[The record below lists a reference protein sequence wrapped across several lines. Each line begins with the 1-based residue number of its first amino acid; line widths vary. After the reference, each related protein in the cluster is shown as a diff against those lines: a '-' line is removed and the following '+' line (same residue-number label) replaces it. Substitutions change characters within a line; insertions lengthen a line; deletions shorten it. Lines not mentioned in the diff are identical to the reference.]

1 MSKKEIYRMHAT
13 DALKRMKENESNT
26 EEILNIK
33 EKDPPLFDYDL
44 AKELIKYNDTV
55 TNTPKNKT
63 PTETPSNSNDL
74 ESEVALIMGLIT
86 DAKSQLDNVDNELD
100 INQLSI
106 VKNDLPI
113 YTSDFSEIKY
123 KLSIIGTCLDSVY
136 WFIYNNMEK
145 PNAAKVKFETVL
157 GNPLISDYGEKIDEY
172 IKNAGIDEIAD
183 YVKNHI
189 IYPPTHS
196 EENLPENVN
205 RIDLI
210 KELNVLRESVF
221 IVIGYIDGCRNLIY
235 QTLLSEEKD
244 HVKFD
249 TVIFELWKINE
260 YCNYIKQMMNEMI
273 DKYAKLDGND

>member
-1 MSKKEIYRMHAT
+1 MSKKEIYRMHAA
-13 DALKRMKENESNT
+13 DALKRMKENESGT

-63 PTETPSNSNDL
+63 HTETPSNSNDL
-74 ESEVALIMGLIT
+74 ESEVASIMGLIT

-123 KLSIIGTCLDSVY
+123 KLTIIGTCLDSVY

-145 PNAAKVKFETVL
+145 PNAVEVKFETVRS
-157 GNPLISDYGEKIDEY
+157 NQLISDHGEKIDE
-172 IKNAGIDEIAD
+172 

-196 EENLPENVN
+196 EENLPGNVN

-221 IVIGYIDGCRNLIY
+221 IVIGYIDSCRNLIY
-235 QTLLSEEKD
+235 QTLLSEENCD
-244 HVKFD
+244 HAKFD

-260 YCNYIKQMMNEMI
+260 YCKYIKKMMNEMI
-273 DKYAKLDGND
+273 DKYNKLDGND